1 MIFEILHYIS
11 TIRNDETNLKKDPFA
26 KREKER
32 YAKPIASREL
42 IIQELTTLRRPCDI
56 DELAKLL
63 HIGQAGQDPLRRRVR
78 AMIRD
83 GQLFQNRQE
92 QLMLVKEMALK
103 KVRVE
108 IRKKPSAWLHV
119 LDEQD
124 STQDLMLSPLQLR
137 EVMHNDILLV
147 RVTNKVEEGK
157 RLAVLVDVLERGVDE
172 LVGCLSV
179 SDGFVTIIPVNKVY
193 RGSILVK
200 KSSIRVSD
208 GAYVLAKIIR
218 YPSKHK
224 EMVVEVV
231 RKLGDHQKAG
241 FERLLAVRSFNLPD
255 GFSQQTLAEAAR
267 LQKKGVGKA
276 EAGRQDFTH
285 LPFVTIDGEDARD
298 FDDAVYVEKATDG
311 WSLTVAIADVAH
323 YVQKDSSLDTEA
335 EQRAT
340 SVYLPGSVIPMLPEA
355 LSCDL
360 CSLVPEQ
367 NRFVLA
373 ITMHILASGK
383 VTAAKITKA
392 VIRSHARMTYNQVS
406 EYIENQQPVPS
417 WFNAPFTQLM
427 ACYRALL
434 KQRSQRGS
442 IDFDFPETKLLFN
455 EQGRIA
461 SIQQTERNTAHKVIE
476 ECMLVANEQVAK
488 FLLEKNLPG
497 MFRVHLPPDPQKIDS
512 LRKQLRDFKVDFP
525 EKQEY
530 VPKDFQNFM
539 KKIQHD
545 HKHDNLDKLVL
556 TTMSQ
561 AYYGPKNEGHFGL
574 AYQQYCHFTSPIRR
588 YPDLYVHR
596 VLTAYLSK
604 QAVATEAFT
613 KQLAKH
619 CSACERRADE
629 ASRYITNWLKC
640 DYMADKVGKVFSGT
654 ISSVKGFGIFVT
666 LDDFF
671 VDGLVHVTQLAQD
684 YYDFNADSHT
694 LIGRKGN
701 KEYRAGQKIQVKIL
715 KVDQVENMIDF
726 SEVS

>member
-1 MIFEILHYIS
+1 VHYIS
-11 TIRNDETNLKKDPFA
+11 IIRNDETHLKKDPFA
-26 KREKER
+26 NREKER

-42 IIQELTTLRRPCDI
+42 IIQELTTLGRPCTLA
-56 DELAKLL
+56 ELAQHLR
-63 HIGQAGQDPLRRRVR
+63 IEQAGQDPLRRRVR

-83 GQLFQNRQE
+83 GQLFQNRQD

-103 KVRVE
+103 KARVE
-108 IRKKPSAWLHV
+108 MRKNAVAWLHI
-119 LDEQD
+119 LDAEEGAPEVV
-124 STQDLMLSPLQLR
+124 LSPLQVR
-137 EVMHNDILLV
+137 EVMHNDIVLI
-147 RVTNKVEEGK
+147 RMTSKVEDGK
-157 RLAVLVDVLERGVDE
+157 KLAVLVDVVERGVDE
-172 LVGCLSV
+172 LVGCLSID
-179 SDGFVTIIPVNKVY
+179 DGFVTIMPVNRLY

-200 KSSIRVSD
+200 KSGIRVQD

-231 RKLGDHQKAG
+231 KKLGDHQKAG

-255 GFSQQTLAEAAR
+255 GFSPETLAEADA
-267 LQKKGVGKA
+267 LQKKGVGQA
-276 EAGRQDFTH
+276 EPGRQDFTH

-298 FDDAVYVEKATDG
+298 FDDAVYVEKKADG

-323 YVQKDSSLDTEA
+323 YVTKGSGLDKEA
-335 EQRAT
+335 EHRAT

-360 CSLVPEQ
+360 CSLVPDQ

-383 VTAAKITKA
+383 VAAATITKA

-406 EYIENQQPVPS
+406 EYIEKQQPVPS
-417 WFNAPFTQLM
+417 WFSEPFTQLM
-427 ACYRALL
+427 ACYEVLL
-434 KQRSQRGS
+434 KQRSLRGS

-455 EQGRIA
+455 QQGRIA
-461 SIQQTERNTAHKVIE
+461 SITQTERNTAHKVIE

-488 FLLEKNLPG
+488 FLLENNLPG
-497 MFRVHLPPDPQKIDS
+497 LFRVHLPPDPQKVDS
-512 LRKQLRDFKVDFP
+512 LRKQLKDFQVDFP

-539 KKIQHD
+539 KKIQHK
-545 HKHDNLDKLVL
+545 HKHDNLDRLVL

-574 AYQQYCHFTSPIRR
+574 AYRQYCHFTSPIRR
-588 YPDLYVHR
+588 YPDLFVHR

-604 QAVATEAFT
+604 QEVATETFA

-629 ASRYITNWLKC
+629 ASRYIVNWLKC
-640 DYMADKVGKVFSGT
+640 DYMADKIGKVYSGT
-654 ISSVKGFGIFVT
+654 ISAVKGFGIFVT

-694 LIGRKGN
+694 LVGRKGS
-701 KEYRAGQKIQVKIL
+701 KEYRAGQKIKVKIL